1 MVAAISSRAL
11 SRGVLLSIR
20 RPWVVGCLG
29 LWVVGCAGGSRDPAG
44 ESEAAAATTIMDST
58 SLAPSTGSE
67 GGATTGTDG
76 PEQPTGGPS
85 TGTTGAADSSSS
97 EGVASSTGA
106 EEGTDTGEPCGNG
119 VVEGNEACDEGRET
133 ATCDLDCTLA
143 ACGDGEHNAM
153 AGEEC
158 DDGDLLP
165 LDRCSPVCLATPVR
179 LAVGRT
185 HMCALAGDDTVH
197 CWGGGESG
205 QLGYGSTTNLGD
217 QPGELPT
224 AKVPVGGAVAQLG
237 LGFDHTCAVM
247 SAGGVRCW
255 GRGGSGQL
263 GTGGTHNIGDTPGEL
278 PVPDIAVGASVVQVA
293 GGNEHT
299 CAIVEGGA
307 VRCWGGNWYGQLG
320 YGNTAE
326 LLAPDGADVPW
337 IVGARQL
344 VAGALHNCALLA
356 DDSVHCWG
364 ENSYGQLGLG
374 SVTAIGD
381 EPGEG
386 AVGPTPV
393 GDPGD
398 PVVQLA
404 SGYVH
409 TCAVLA
415 SGKVRCWGWNMDGQ
429 GGSRFGDPRI
439 GDAPG
444 EMPPPDVDLGGAAV
458 QVVAGFAHT
467 CALMADRAVKCWGAP
482 IVHGYPGLGAI
493 DSAQEFPPP
502 DLDIGGE
509 VAAIAGHMGS
519 WTCAQRTDQ
528 SVRCWGENAN
538 GQLGVGS
545 TDSKGDDE
553 TPASVMPVPL

>member
-386 AVGPTPV
+386 GGGADAGRRSGRPCGAAGVGV
-393 GDPGD
+393 
-398 PVVQLA
+398 
-404 SGYVH
+404 
-409 TCAVLA
+409 CAHLRRARQREGALLGLEHGRAGRVALRRSA
-415 SGKVRCWGWNMDGQ
+415 DRGRAG
-429 GGSRFGDPRI
+429 
-439 GDAPG
+439 GDAAAGRRPRRC
-444 EMPPPDVDLGGAAV
+444 GGAGGGWLRAYLRAHGGPGG
-458 QVVAGFAHT
+458 QVLGS
-467 CALMADRAVKCWGAP
+467 ADRAWIPGPGRHRQRAGVSAAGSRHRRRGRGDRRAHGVVDLRAADGPVGAL
-482 IVHGYPGLGAI
+482 LG
-493 DSAQEFPPP
+493 
-502 DLDIGGE
+502 
-509 VAAIAGHMGS
+509 
-519 WTCAQRTDQ
+519 
-528 SVRCWGENAN
+528 
-538 GQLGVGS
+538 
-545 TDSKGDDE
+545 
-553 TPASVMPVPL
+553 